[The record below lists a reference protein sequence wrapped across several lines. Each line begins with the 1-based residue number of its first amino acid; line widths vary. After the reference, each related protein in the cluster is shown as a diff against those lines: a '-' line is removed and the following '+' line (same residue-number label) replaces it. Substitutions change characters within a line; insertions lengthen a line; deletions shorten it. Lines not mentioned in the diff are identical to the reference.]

1 MNKENTL
8 KIDKGKRFLVETNDV
23 FDLAFRQLRIALI
36 LLIKVNMNNNMFPF
50 QNITFEGILNE
61 INNLDNSNSTQ

>member
-36 LLIKVNMNNNMFPF
+36 LLIKVNMNNNMFSF
-50 QNITFEGILNE
+50 QNIAFEGILNE